1 MDGIGNTASKPDRA
15 RARATCNVLETS
27 DVTIEKKPS
36 YIYIYIYAFL
46 FIFYESHYVMFDKY
60 FFRKVWINCIR
71 KIISSI
77 N

>member
-36 YIYIYIYAFL
+36 YIYTHFYLL
-46 FIFYESHYVMFDKY
+46 FTNRIMFDKY

-71 KIISSI
+71 KITSSI

>member
-36 YIYIYIYAFL
+36 YIYTH
-46 FIFYESHYVMFDKY
+46 FYSFFTNRIMLCLINISLGKY
-60 FFRKVWINCIR
+60 GLIV
-71 KIISSI
+71 
-77 N
+77 

>member
-1 MDGIGNTASKPDRA
+1 MDGIGNTASKPDRV

-36 YIYIYIYAFL
+36 YIYIYMH
-46 FIFYESHYVMFDKY
+46 FYSFFTNRIMFDKY

-71 KIISSI
+71 KITSSI

>member
-36 YIYIYIYAFL
+36 CIYIYTH
-46 FIFYESHYVMFDKY
+46 FYSFFTNRIMLYLINISLRKY
-60 FFRKVWINCIR
+60 GLIV
-71 KIISSI
+71 
-77 N
+77 

>member
-36 YIYIYIYAFL
+36 YIYTHFYLL
-46 FIFYESHYVMFDKY
+46 FTNRIMLCLINISLGKY
-60 FFRKVWINCIR
+60 GLIV
-71 KIISSI
+71 
-77 N
+77 